1 MTFDLKRVGGGLRYP
16 PAVDDR
22 PASRKVA
29 LRPRQILARRVDYA
43 AELNPAQHEVAMHTG
58 GPMLVLAGAGSG
70 KTRTLVYRVARL
82 IEDGVEPSSIL
93 LLTFTNRAAREM
105 LQRVAAILG
114 RDAGRVM
121 GGTFHSVGNRL
132 LRRFGDKLGYQPSYG
147 ILDREDCR
155 DLMGT
160 ALSDVQPDTP
170 ERRSPGAALLVE
182 LYSLVINTGKSLTDA
197 LGSRYPQFAAQQEI
211 IQTVFRRYM
220 ERKRVAQVMD
230 YDDLL
235 LNWLLLMRRHAEV
248 RAHLQGRFLHVLVDE
263 YQDTN
268 RLQADIVDTMLGGDR
283 NLLVVGDDAQS
294 IYAFRGA
301 DLGNILS
308 FPDRYPACTTFRLET
323 NYRSLPPILALANA
337 SIACNQRQFPKELR
351 AVREGGELPVRCAA
365 PSPEAQAS
373 FVAQRVLELLDEDV
387 PLGEIAVLYRN
398 HTHSLELEVELTR
411 RGIPYQVRSG
421 LRFFE
426 QRHVKDVLAHLRFV
440 VNSRDEVAFARM
452 ARLRPRLGQ
461 RLVARIWNEISAA
474 AEPLRAMQHLDGA
487 SLGLPGAAVHS
498 ASQLGALLGRIER
511 LRRRPG
517 EAVREVLAGGY
528 RDWVRA
534 QLDNAGLRLEDLEQL
549 AIFADGYEGMDA
561 FLDEV
566 TLMNELSG
574 EDLAATDGE
583 REQLVLS
590 TVHQAKGLEWR
601 VVFVLWLAEGRF
613 PSARAEDIEEE
624 RRLFYVACTRA
635 KDELVLC
642 HPYVARDRYRV
653 DVILEPS
660 RFLAELPAEV
670 TQRWEVQEGTPAAEL
685 PSGGGYVLPGF
696 LDPQVN

>member
-1 MTFDLKRVGGGLRYP
+1 MGGGLGYP
-16 PAVDDR
+16 PAVDER
-22 PASRKVA
+22 LAPRKVA
-29 LRPRQILARRVDYA
+29 LRPRANLARKVDYA
-43 AELNPAQHEVAMHTG
+43 AALNAEQREVVMHPG

-82 IEDGVEPSSIL
+82 IEDGVEPASIL

-105 LQRVAAILG
+105 LERVATILG

-132 LRRFGDKLGYQPSYG
+132 LRRFGDKLGYLPSYG
-147 ILDREDCR
+147 ILDREDAQ
-155 DLMGT
+155 DLMGV
-160 ALSDVQPDTP
+160 ALTDLQPETP
-170 ERRSPGAALLVE
+170 EWRFLGAAVLGE
-182 LYSLVINTGKSLTDA
+182 LYSLVINTGRPLGEALT
-197 LGSRYPQFAAQQEI
+197 SRYPQFAAQQDAV
-211 IQTVFRRYM
+211 QAVFKRYM
-220 ERKRVAQVMD
+220 ERKRAAQVMD

-235 LNWLLLMRRHAEV
+235 LNWLLLMRRHPEV
-248 RAHLQGRFLHVLVDE
+248 RAHLQGRFGHVLVDE

-268 RLQADIVDTMLGGDR
+268 RLHADIVDTLLGGDR

-294 IYAFRGA
+294 IYGFRGA

-308 FPDRYPACTTFRLET
+308 FHDRHPACATFRLET
-323 NYRSLPPILALANA
+323 NYRSLPPILTLANA
-337 SIACNQRQFPKELR
+337 SIACNQRQFPKQLR
-351 AVREGGELPVRCAA
+351 AQREGGELPVQCAA
-365 PSPEAQAS
+365 PSPEVQAG
-373 FVAQRVLELLDEDV
+373 FVAQRVLELLDEGV
-387 PLGEIAVLYRN
+387 SLSEVAVLYRN

-411 RGIPYQVRSG
+411 RGIPYEVRSG

-440 VNSRDEVAFARM
+440 TNPRDEVAFARLT
-452 ARLRPRLGQ
+452 RLRPRLGQ
-461 RLVARIWNEISAA
+461 RLVARVWGAIAA
-474 AEPLRAMQHLDGA
+474 AADPLHAVQHLDPGT
-487 SLGLPGAAVHS
+487 LRLPGAAAGSVR
-498 ASQLGALLGRIER
+498 QLGALLGRLEK
-511 LRRRPG
+511 LRGRPG
-517 EAVREVLAGGY
+517 EAVREVLTGGY

-534 QLDNAGLRLEDLEQL
+534 QLDNAGARLEDLEQL
-549 AIFADGYEGMDA
+549 AIFADGYEGMEA

-574 EDLAATDGE
+574 EDVAETAGE
-583 REQLVLS
+583 RERLVLS

-613 PSARAEDIEEE
+613 PSSRAEDIEEE

-660 RFLAELPAEV
+660 RFLAELPADV
-670 TQRWEVQEGTPAAEL
+670 TQRWEVQTGQPPAEL
-685 PSGGGYVLPGF
+685 EPGGAYALPEF
-696 LDPQVN
+696 VDPEVN